1 MRKKIFLGHISPR
14 DLPFSFQS
22 HYHWIISVYA
32 RKPGGVERLL
42 LETHGYYAIPA
53 PWTFAFHVDD
63 DESPEPVEAHQI
75 RVQVLDKDV
84 LIADAS
90 EKFAIDWAG
99 SEVSVHN
106 LVLVPRA
113 I

>member
-22 HYHWIISVYA
+22 QYHWIISVYGL
-32 RKPGGVERLL
+32 KPGGVERLL
-42 LETHGYYAIPA
+42 LETRGYFAIPT
-53 PWTFAFHVDD
+53 PWTFAFHIDD
-63 DESPEPVEAHQI
+63 DESPEPVDAHQI

-90 EKFAIDWAG
+90 EQFVIDWVDRA
-99 SEVSVHN
+99 VNVHN